1 MARPRKNQPDTAK
14 AEKKQV
20 AKTRGYACVIYTDS
34 APEDWKERLIETHI
48 PALISPYHDKD
59 VNADGSPKKPHYH
72 VMIVFDGPRT
82 PEQAERILTQIGAAN
97 GEVKALNSITG
108 YARYL
113 CHLDNP
119 DKYQYNQDE
128 VVALAGAEYDAY
140 INRSEDRQ
148 QTLREIQE
156 FIDKYAIYSFAA
168 LQRYA
173 RLNNKVWFRHIN
185 ENCAYAV
192 KEYLKTAYWEDQD
205 ELVRWGY
212 TIGDLKYRIVDP
224 QTGEVVYDLT
234 PDAQKGSKTGKKF
247 AAAPSYL
254 PQKEK
259 PAVDP
264 ETGEIIGGMSDDK
277 TRDNEIKALESIL
290 QTLKEEGKKI

>member
-14 AEKKQV
+14 TEKKQV

-34 APEDWKERLIETHI
+34 APHNWREILVETHI
-48 PALISPYHDKD
+48 PALISPYHDRD
-59 VNADGSPKKPHYH
+59 LNADGAPKKPHYH
-72 VMIVFDGPRT
+72 VMIIFDGPRT
-82 PEQAERILTQIGAAN
+82 HEQAEKILTQIGAAN
-97 GEVKALNSITG
+97 GEVKSLNSITG

-119 DKYQYNQDE
+119 DKVQYDQSE
-128 VVALAGAEYDAY
+128 VIALAGAEYDAY

-148 QTLREIQE
+148 QALREIQE

-173 RLNNKVWFRHIN
+173 RLNNKVWFRHLN
-185 ENCAYAV
+185 DTCTYSV

-205 ELVRWGY
+205 DLVRWGY
-212 TIGDLKYRIVDP
+212 TIADLKYRIVDP

-234 PDAQKGSKTGKKF
+234 PDGQKASRSRRKF
-247 AAAPSYL
+247 AAPPAYL

-264 ETGEIIGGMSDDK
+264 ETGEIIGGMNDEK

-290 QTLKEEGKKI
+290 QTLKAEGKKI

>member
-14 AEKKQV
+14 TEKKQV

-34 APEDWKERLIETHI
+34 APHNWREILVETHI
-48 PALISPYHDKD
+48 PALISPYHDRD
-59 VNADGSPKKPHYH
+59 LNADGTPKKPHYH
-72 VMIVFDGPRT
+72 VMIIFDGPRT
-82 PEQAERILTQIGAAN
+82 HEQAEKILTQIGAAN
-97 GEVKALNSITG
+97 GEVKSLNSITG

-119 DKYQYNQDE
+119 DKVQYDQSE
-128 VVALAGAEYDAY
+128 VIALAGAEYDAY

-148 QTLREIQE
+148 QALREIQE

-173 RLNNKVWFRHIN
+173 RLNNKVWFRHLN
-185 ENCAYAV
+185 DTCTYSV

-205 ELVRWGY
+205 DLVRWGY
-212 TIGDLKYRIVDP
+212 TIADLKYRIVDP

-234 PDAQKGSKTGKKF
+234 PDGQKASRSRRKF
-247 AAAPSYL
+247 AAPPAYL

-264 ETGEIIGGMSDDK
+264 ETGEIIGGMNDEK

-290 QTLKEEGKKI
+290 QTLKAEGKKI

>member
-14 AEKKQV
+14 TEKKQV

-34 APEDWKERLIETHI
+34 APNNWREILVDTHI
-48 PALISPYHDKD
+48 PALISPYHDRD
-59 VNADGSPKKPHYH
+59 LNADGTPKKPHYH
-72 VMIVFDGPRT
+72 VMIIFDGPRT
-82 PEQAERILTQIGAAN
+82 HEQAEKILTQIGAAN
-97 GEVKALNSITG
+97 GEVKSLNSITG

-119 DKYQYNQDE
+119 DKVQYDQSE
-128 VVALAGAEYDAY
+128 VIALAGAEYDAY

-148 QTLREIQE
+148 QALREIQE

-173 RLNNKVWFRHIN
+173 RLNNKVWFRHLN
-185 ENCAYAV
+185 DTCTYSV

-205 ELVRWGY
+205 DLVRWGY
-212 TIGDLKYRIVDP
+212 TIADLKYRIVDP

-234 PDAQKGSKTGKKF
+234 PDGQKASRSRRKF
-247 AAAPSYL
+247 AAPPAYL

-264 ETGEIIGGMSDDK
+264 ETGEIIGGMNDEK

-290 QTLKEEGKKI
+290 QTLKAEGKKI